1 MMTQHLIIVS
11 LQYQENIL
19 DGLGLWSKSS

>member
-1 MMTQHLIIVS
+1 MTQHLIIVS